1 MRRMSTPAPR
11 TGWRAVVHAVVLG
24 LSTGLLLLVAALA
37 VVLIVVPKATGSMP
51 LTVLTQSMEPT
62 LPPGTLLVV
71 RPTPVD
77 DIRVGDVVT
86 YQIVSGQPA
95 VVSHRVVS
103 VSSSSDGE
111 RTFVLKGDNN
121 AEADPAP
128 VTAVQIRGVVWYSV
142 PEIGIVNQVVNG
154 SRSWLIPAV
163 AGVLLTYGAVM
174 MTAGFVSSARRRRV
188 GTSRAGTAARR
199 RRPGT
204 TRVGTSHGRRSA
216 AHHVERTTTED
227 RAETTTTT
235 RSRLG
240 GRDGRSA
247 AGAGAPRRSGPTAPR
262 RGRPRRSTRRV
273 RAAEGRPRDPS

>member
-1 MRRMSTPAPR
+1 MRRVTTGAARSGPR
-11 TGWRAVVHAVVLG
+11 GVLYAIALG
-24 LSTGLLLLVAALA
+24 LSTGLLLIVAALA
-37 VVLIVVPKATGSMP
+37 VVLIVVPKATGSTP

-71 RPTPVD
+71 RPTAVE
-77 DIRVGDVVT
+77 DIQVGDVVT

-95 VVSHRVVS
+95 VISHRVVS
-103 VSSSSDGE
+103 VSSSSTGE

-121 AEADPAP
+121 AKADPAP
-128 VTAVQIRGVVWYSV
+128 VTAAQIRGVVWYSV
-142 PEIGIVNQVVNG
+142 PDIGVVNQLVNG

-174 MTAGFVSSARRRRV
+174 MTAGFVS
-188 GTSRAGTAARR
+188 AARR
-199 RRPGT
+199 RRA
-204 TRVGTSHGRRSA
+204 GTSHGRRSA
-216 AHHVERTTTED
+216 AHHVERTATES
-227 RAETTTTT
+227 TTTT

-262 RGRPRRSTRRV
+262 RGRPGRSTRRV

>member
-1 MRRMSTPAPR
+1 MRRMSTSTPR
-11 TGWRAVVHAVVLG
+11 SGWRAVVHAVVLG

-71 RPTPVD
+71 RPTPID

-95 VVSHRVVS
+95 VVSHRVIS
-103 VSSSSDGE
+103 VSSSSNGE

-174 MTAGFVSSARRRRV
+174 MTAGFVS
-188 GTSRAGTAARR
+188 AARR
-199 RRPGT
+199 RRAGT
-204 TRVGTSHGRRSA
+204 NRAGTSHGRRSA
-216 AHHVERTTTED
+216 AHHVERTTSENRT
-227 RAETTTTT
+227 ETTATT

-262 RGRPRRSTRRV
+262 RGRPGRSTRRV

>member
-1 MRRMSTPAPR
+1 MSPRAPR
-11 TGWRAVVHAVVLG
+11 TGWRAVVHAVAFGV
-24 LSTGLLLLVAALA
+24 STGLLLIVAGLA

-71 RPTPVD
+71 RPTPID

-154 SRSWLIPAV
+154 SRGWLIPTV

-174 MTAGFVSSARRRRV
+174 MTAGFVS
-188 GTSRAGTAARR
+188 AARR
-199 RRPGT
+199 RHAGT
-204 TRVGTSHGRRSA
+204 NRAGTSHGRRSA
-216 AHHVERTTTED
+216 AHHVERTTSENRT
-227 RAETTTTT
+227 ETTATT

-262 RGRPRRSTRRV
+262 RGRPGRSTRRV

>member
-1 MRRMSTPAPR
+1 MRRMSTPTPR
-11 TGWRAVVHAVVLG
+11 SGWRAVVHAVVLG

-71 RPTPVD
+71 RPTPID

-103 VSSSSDGE
+103 VSSSSNGE

-174 MTAGFVSSARRRRV
+174 MTAGFVS
-188 GTSRAGTAARR
+188 AARR
-199 RRPGT
+199 RRAGT
-204 TRVGTSHGRRSA
+204 SRADTSHGRRSA
-216 AHHVERTTTED
+216 AHHVERTTSENRT
-227 RAETTTTT
+227 ETTATT

-247 AGAGAPRRSGPTAPR
+247 AGAGAPRRSGTTAPR
-262 RGRPRRSTRRV
+262 RGRPGRSTRRV
-273 RAAEGRPRDPS
+273 RAAEGGPRDPS

>member
-1 MRRMSTPAPR
+1 MRRVSTPTPR
-11 TGWRAVVHAVVLG
+11 SGWRAVVHAVVLG

-71 RPTPVD
+71 RPTPID

-163 AGVLLTYGAVM
+163 AGVLLAYGAVM
-174 MTAGFVSSARRRRV
+174 MTAGFMS
-188 GTSRAGTAARR
+188 AARR
-199 RRPGT
+199 RRAGKS
-204 TRVGTSHGRRSA
+204 RAGTSHGRRSA
-216 AHHVERTTTED
+216 AHHVERTTTE
-227 RAETTTTT
+227 ATTDTTATT

-247 AGAGAPRRSGPTAPR
+247 AGAGAPRRSGPTAPG
-262 RGRPRRSTRRV
+262 RGRPGRSTRRV

>member
-1 MRRMSTPAPR
+1 MRRMSTPTPR

-71 RPTPVD
+71 RPTPID

-174 MTAGFVSSARRRRV
+174 MAAGFVS
-188 GTSRAGTAARR
+188 AARR
-199 RRPGT
+199 RRART
-204 TRVGTSHGRRSA
+204 SRARTSRVGTSHGRRSA
-216 AHHVERTTTED
+216 AHHVERTTTEN

-247 AGAGAPRRSGPTAPR
+247 AGAGAPRRGGPTAPR
-262 RGRPRRSTRRV
+262 RGRPGRSTRRV

>member
-1 MRRMSTPAPR
+1 MRRMSTPTPR
-11 TGWRAVVHAVVLG
+11 SGWRAVVHAVVLG

-71 RPTPVD
+71 RPTPID

-111 RTFVLKGDNN
+111 RTFELKGDNN

-174 MTAGFVSSARRRRV
+174 MTAGFVSAARRRRA
-188 GTSRAGTAARR
+188 GTSRAGTSHA
-199 RRPGT
+199 
-204 TRVGTSHGRRSA
+204 GTSHAGTNHGRRSA
-216 AHHVERTTTED
+216 AHHVERTTTEN
-227 RAETTTTT
+227 RPETTTTT

-262 RGRPRRSTRRV
+262 RGRPGRSTRRV

>member
-1 MRRMSTPAPR
+1 MSTPTPR

-24 LSTGLLLLVAALA
+24 FSTGLLLLVAALA

-71 RPTPVD
+71 RPTPID

-142 PEIGIVNQVVNG
+142 PEIGRVNQVVNG

-174 MTAGFVSSARRRRV
+174 MTAGFVS
-188 GTSRAGTAARR
+188 AARR
-199 RRPGT
+199 RRAGT
-204 TRVGTSHGRRSA
+204 SRADTSHGRRSA
-216 AHHVERTTTED
+216 AHHVERTTSENRT
-227 RAETTTTT
+227 ETTATT

-262 RGRPRRSTRRV
+262 RGRPGRSTRRV

>member
-1 MRRMSTPAPR
+1 MSTPTPR

-71 RPTPVD
+71 RPTPID

-103 VSSSSDGE
+103 VSSSSNGE

-142 PEIGIVNQVVNG
+142 PEIGNVNQVVNG
-154 SRSWLIPAV
+154 SRSWLIPTV

-174 MTAGFVSSARRRRV
+174 MSAGFVS
-188 GTSRAGTAARR
+188 AARR
-199 RRPGT
+199 RRA
-204 TRVGTSHGRRSA
+204 RTSRARTSRGRRSA
-216 AHHVERTTTED
+216 AHHIERTTTEN

-247 AGAGAPRRSGPTAPR
+247 AGAGAPRRGGPTAPR
-262 RGRPRRSTRRV
+262 RGRPGRSTRRV

>member
-1 MRRMSTPAPR
+1 MSTSTPR
-11 TGWRAVVHAVVLG
+11 SGWRAVVHAVVLG

-71 RPTPVD
+71 RPTPID

-103 VSSSSDGE
+103 VSSSSNGE

-174 MTAGFVSSARRRRV
+174 MTAGFVS
-188 GTSRAGTAARR
+188 AARR
-199 RRPGT
+199 RRAGT
-204 TRVGTSHGRRSA
+204 NRAGTSHGRRSA
-216 AHHVERTTTED
+216 AHHVERTTSENRT
-227 RAETTTTT
+227 ETTATT

-262 RGRPRRSTRRV
+262 RGRPGRSTRRV

>member
-1 MRRMSTPAPR
+1 MSTPTPR

-71 RPTPVD
+71 RPTPID

-174 MTAGFVSSARRRRV
+174 MAAGFVS
-188 GTSRAGTAARR
+188 AARR
-199 RRPGT
+199 RRDGT
-204 TRVGTSHGRRSA
+204 SRVGTSHGRRSA
-216 AHHVERTTTED
+216 AHHVERTTTEN

-262 RGRPRRSTRRV
+262 RGRPRRSARRV
-273 RAAEGRPRDPS
+273 RPAEGRPRDPS

>member
-11 TGWRAVVHAVVLG
+11 TGWRAVVRAVAFG
-24 LSTGLLLLVAALA
+24 LSTGLLLIVAALA

-71 RPTPVD
+71 RPTPVE
-77 DIRVGDVVT
+77 DIQVGDVVT

-95 VVSHRVVS
+95 VISHRVVS
-103 VSSSSDGE
+103 VSSSSDGG

-128 VTAVQIRGVVWYSV
+128 VTAVQIRGVLWYSV
-142 PEIGIVNQVVNG
+142 PDIGLVNQLVNG
-154 SRSWLIPAV
+154 SRSWLIPLV

-174 MTAGFVSSARRRRV
+174 MTAGFVSTARRRR
-188 GTSRAGTAARR
+188 AGTGR
-199 RRPGT
+199 
-204 TRVGTSHGRRSA
+204 GRRSA
-216 AHHVERTTTED
+216 AHHVGRSTT
-227 RAETTTTT
+227 ETTTPT

-247 AGAGAPRRSGPTAPR
+247 AGAGAPRRSGPIAPR
-262 RGRPRRSTRRV
+262 RGRPRRSARRV
-273 RAAEGRPRDPS
+273 RPAEGRPRDPS

>member
-1 MRRMSTPAPR
+1 MSTPTPR
-11 TGWRAVVHAVVLG
+11 TGWRAVVHAVVFG
-24 LSTGLLLLVAALA
+24 LSTGLLLLVAGLA

-71 RPTPVD
+71 RPTPID

-103 VSSSSDGE
+103 VSSSSNGE

-174 MTAGFVSSARRRRV
+174 MTAGFVSAARRRRA
-188 GTSRAGTAARR
+188 GTSRAGTSRA
-199 RRPGT
+199 
-204 TRVGTSHGRRSA
+204 GTSHGRRSA
-216 AHHVERTTTED
+216 AHHVERTTFENRT
-227 RAETTTTT
+227 ETTTTT

-262 RGRPRRSTRRV
+262 RGRPGRSTRRV